1 MQLKHHFL
9 QGYGILE
16 VLLCA
21 LLTLALNRGM
31 WSAARLSCFAP
42 RERAASTCWIRGWV
56 GPRPGVNT
64 LKKTVSCLLKTDDTL
79 LSEMPW
85 ILQNRNGKFKKL
97 KSCSHWQL
105 WQDKHSICVHI
116 IVVTRDIVLI
126 CRPVILT
133 GSMLTLMY
141 SSTVPCLK
149 CVLPLATS
157 GEQPSSSSDKSW
169 VDQIFQTGERTGQSK
184 STVFRWHTPATEP
197 HCEDTRWTTGYD

>member
-21 LLTLALNRGM
+21 FLTLVLDRGK
-31 WSAARLSCFAP
+31 WSAAHLSCFAP
-42 RERAASTCWIRGWV
+42 GERGASACWIRGLV
-56 GPRPGVNT
+56 GPRRGVNT
-64 LKKTVSCLLKTDDTL
+64 LKKISCLLKTDDTL
-79 LSEMPW
+79 LTAMSW

-105 WQDKHSICVHI
+105 WREKHSICVHI
-116 IVVTRDIVLI
+116 IVVTWNVVLI

-133 GSMLTLMY
+133 GSMLTLMC

-149 CVLPLATS
+149 YVLPLAAS

-169 VDQIFQTGERTGQSK
+169 DDQIFQTGERTGQSK
-184 STVFRWHTPATEP
+184 STVFRWHTPAAEP